1 MSSSNKMEPGGHEVR
16 ELTHVCLQWN
26 LSQEIPQN
34 HSIPDK
40 LLAQGNLHNKNCF
53 HQWANVDSCNK
64 LLEPVVFVSKQ
75 FMWTFFLSDLPLAS
89 ASLHPPVVSH
99 RKHNPNCSFLLFSR
113 NCLLWRAGPSIVYF
127 RLRLA

>member
-16 ELTHVCLQWN
+16 ELTHVCLRWN

-53 HQWANVDSCNK
+53 HQ
-64 LLEPVVFVSKQ
+64 
-75 FMWTFFLSDLPLAS
+75 
-89 ASLHPPVVSH
+89 
-99 RKHNPNCSFLLFSR
+99 
-113 NCLLWRAGPSIVYF
+113 
-127 RLRLA
+127 